1 VLQQTRDIEAL
12 LRQELFAAAMS
23 QLATLRA
30 PLDAFFDKVTVNA
43 QEAEL
48 RLNRLRLLSGV
59 RSAMNHVAD
68 FSAIEG

>member
-1 VLQQTRDIEAL
+1 
-12 LRQELFAAAMS
+12 
-23 QLATLRA
+23 LRA